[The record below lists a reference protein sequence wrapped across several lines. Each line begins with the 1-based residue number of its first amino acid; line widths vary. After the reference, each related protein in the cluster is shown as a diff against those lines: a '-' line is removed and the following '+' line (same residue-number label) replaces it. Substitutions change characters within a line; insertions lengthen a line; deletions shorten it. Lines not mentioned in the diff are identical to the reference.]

1 MQFRFNITIWW
12 TIWLTLGGNVVRQI
26 PRRPVFKSYYW
37 QWTLPTVTVTW
48 TNSQCTVINTVS
60 LCMRITENGT
70 DNTVTTKRQLS
81 PYQIVLY
88 PVILGF
94 FGRLII
100 LAIVHYC
107 KVDCQCRNME
117 NQASFPLPFIVL
129 QKIVDVD
136 SRAVWLPNH
145 CLMVK

>member
-1 MQFRFNITIWW
+1 M
-12 TIWLTLGGNVVRQI
+12 G
-26 PRRPVFKSYYW
+26 
-37 QWTLPTVTVTW
+37 
-48 TNSQCTVINTVS
+48 
-60 LCMRITENGT
+60 ITENGT

-81 PYQIVLY
+81 PYQIVLC

-117 NQASFPLPFIVL
+117 KEAGIALLFIVL
-129 QKIVDVD
+129 QKIVDLD
-136 SRAVWLPNH
+136 ARAVWLPNDY
-145 CLMVK
+145 LMVK